1 MVDFLDRFFG
11 GPLKYRGSG
20 ALNSNFFT
28 GLPLDVV
35 SQVGADGLGGLQ
47 HYFNHFIRWE
57 GPLAEGAAAGWLLS
71 GTTGTA
77 TITFTSIRSG
87 EIVLTADATGSC
99 NPTLQLG
106 ASGSNMP
113 FIYSVGKRM
122 WMAARFK
129 LVTVA
134 TTEVFLGMG
143 TADTSP
149 CTTGTFPSD
158 GIFFQKASTDTKMSF
173 DVRKDGTSTSRA
185 SLTGTLVDATYT
197 ILGFNIDTSG
207 NVHIFQDGTEI
218 SASMVAAGTANLPGS
233 GDPMQFMIGILG
245 ASMTMTLDW
254 VLAAQEV

>member
-28 GLPLDVV
+28 GLPLEIV
-35 SQVGADGLGGLQ
+35 SQLGADGLGGLQ
-47 HYFNHFIRWE
+47 HYFNHFTRWE
-57 GPLAEGAAAGWLLS
+57 GPVAEGAASGWLLS
-71 GTTGTA
+71 GTTGAA
-77 TITFTSIRSG
+77 TITFTSVRSG

-106 ASGSNMP
+106 AATTHMP
-113 FIYSVGKRM
+113 FIYSVGKRL
-122 WMAARFK
+122 WGAARFK

-134 TTEVFLGMG
+134 TTEVFFGFG

-149 CTTGTFPSD
+149 CVTGTFPSD
-158 GIFFQKASTDTKMSF
+158 GLFFNKASTDTKISF
-173 DVRKDGTSTSRA
+173 DARKDGTSTAKA
-185 SLTGTLVDATYT
+185 SIGATLADATYT
-197 ILGFNIDTSG
+197 TLGVYVDPTG
-207 NVHIFQDGTEI
+207 NVHLFQDNAELT
-218 SASMVAAGTANLPGS
+218 ASMIAAGTANLPGS